1 MITLYVFGPGFGLP
15 DPSHFVMKTEI
26 QLKMAWLAYR
36 KDQDGFP
43 SAPKGKLPYIDD
55 DGVRIPDSTFI
66 RAHIERK
73 YKVDL
78 DAALGPRERAEAWA
92 IERLLEDHLGWAMA
106 HARWLIPENFA
117 KGPAHFFDRAPE
129 AMRETLRSDALARV
143 RTAMWGHGIGRHSVA
158 EIGALADRSLSA
170 LSTVLG
176 DREYVMGDKS
186 AAVDAI
192 AAPLLACIL
201 TPLFDSPVRRA
212 AEGYDN
218 LVAYADRVMRQYYPV
233 EEAQS
238 ASVEA
243 EKALA

>member
-36 KDQDGFP
+36 KDATAFP
-43 SAPKGKLPYIDD
+43 RRPRASCPISTTTASGSPN
-55 DGVRIPDSTFI
+55 STFI

-117 KGPAHFFDRAPE
+117 KGPAHFFDRAPGGD
-129 AMRETLRSDALARV
+129 ARTLRSDALARV
-143 RTAMWGHGIGRHSVA
+143 RTAMWGTASAGI
-158 EIGALADRSLSA
+158 RS
-170 LSTVLG
+170 
-176 DREYVMGDKS
+176 
-186 AAVDAI
+186 
-192 AAPLLACIL
+192 
-201 TPLFDSPVRRA
+201 RR
-212 AEGYDN
+212 
-218 LVAYADRVMRQYYPV
+218 
-233 EEAQS
+233 S
-238 ASVEA
+238 ASSPTA
-243 EKALA
+243 RSRRCRRCSATGRT